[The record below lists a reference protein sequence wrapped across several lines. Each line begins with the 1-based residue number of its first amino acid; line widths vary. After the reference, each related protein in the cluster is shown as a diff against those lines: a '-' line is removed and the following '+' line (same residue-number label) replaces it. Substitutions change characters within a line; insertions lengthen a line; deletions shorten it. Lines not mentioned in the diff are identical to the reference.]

1 MIIMKFGGSSL
12 SNAERIIR
20 ICGII
25 EANLSRRP
33 AIVLS
38 AIENTTDELL
48 AAGRAALMGKVDLE
62 AIRRIHE
69 KIAVELGIDP
79 DEIREFA
86 KLFDELEHILI
97 GISLLRE
104 LTPKTNDYLVSFG
117 ERLAV
122 RLMVSYFDKKIAP
135 AAFYDSWDVGFVTD
149 SRFTNAELLSETY
162 GNVAAFF
169 NGPEMDRAQTPFVTG
184 FIAKDKDGNITT
196 LGRGGSDMT
205 ATVIGASLQVR
216 EIQFWKD
223 VNGIM
228 TTDPRLVKNARPIR
242 YVSFDEAAELAY
254 SGSDIMHPRSIN
266 PVKETGIPVRIKNSH
281 EPDHP
286 GTIIV
291 RELPDDRNLIRSISC
306 KRGII
311 LVDIISPRMRGQYG
325 FMAKIFDIF
334 GRYGISI
341 DLVATSEIS
350 VSLTLDHKDE
360 IEGLRKDLEK
370 IATVKILRNKTIIS
384 LIGDVK
390 HSSIIL
396 ERVFQVLKDNEINV
410 QMISQGASKVNISFI
425 VDDDEAED
433 SLHAI
438 HEILLE
444 REGGLK

>member
-12 SNAERIIR
+12 SNADTIKRIS
-20 ICGII
+20 GII

-33 AIVLS
+33 VIVLS
-38 AIENTTDELL
+38 AIGNTTDALMN
-48 AAGRAALMGKVDLE
+48 AGRTAMKGQVDFDS
-62 AIRRIHE
+62 IRKNHE
-69 KIAVELGIDP
+69 QIAVELGIDP
-79 DEIREFA
+79 NKINEFDL
-86 KLFDELEHILI
+86 LFDELKHILI

-117 ERLAV
+117 ERLSV
-122 RLMVSYFDKKIAP
+122 RLFATYFDKKIAP
-135 AAFYDSWDVGFVTD
+135 AAFYDAWDIGFITD
-149 SRFTNAELLSETY
+149 SRFTNAELLRETY
-162 GNVAAFF
+162 ENVAAFF
-169 NGPEMDRAQTPFVTG
+169 DGPKIDRTRTPFVTG
-184 FIAKDKDGNITT
+184 FIAKDRDENITT

-205 ATVIGASLQVR
+205 ATVIGVALKVR

-228 TTDPRLVKNARPIR
+228 TTDPRLVPNAYPVR

-266 PVKETGIPVRIKNSH
+266 PVKETGIPVTIKNSH

-286 GTIIV
+286 GTEVV
-291 RELPDDRNLIRSISC
+291 RKLPEDRNLIRSISC
-306 KRGII
+306 KKGII

-325 FMAKIFDIF
+325 FLAKIFDIF
-334 GRYGISI
+334 GSYGISI

-360 IEGLRKDLEK
+360 IEGLRKDLEE
-370 IATVKILRNKTIIS
+370 IADVNILRNKTIIS

-390 HSSIIL
+390 HSSKIL
-396 ERVFQVLKDNEINV
+396 EHVFHVLNDKKINV
-410 QMISQGASKVNISFI
+410 QMISQGASKVNISLI
-425 VDDDEAED
+425 VDDDEAEG

-438 HEILLE
+438 HEIFFE
-444 REGGLK
+444 REGD